1 MSLRAVF
8 FDLDGTLLDTAPD
21 LGGALN
27 RLLDVKGKTR
37 IADDIV
43 RNEVSNGAYALIELG
58 FGAKIGDQKTEA
70 LRQELLDIYTANIA
84 VLTTAFPGIKNL
96 IEKLASEN
104 ILWGI
109 ATNKPWVYTE
119 PLLKHFQFAS
129 EPQCVICPEHV
140 KTRKPDPESLYLACE
155 QAGCSIAEAVYIGDH
170 ERDIQC
176 GQRAEMTTIAASYG
190 YIADK
195 NLVLQWGADYCVSS
209 ADEIW
214 PILKTL

>member
-27 RLLDVKGKTR
+27 LLLEAKGKAR
-37 IADDIV
+37 IADEVV
-43 RNEVSNGAYALIELG
+43 RVEVSNGSYALIELG
-58 FGAKIGDQKTEA
+58 FASKLGDPQAEA
-70 LRQELLDIYTANIA
+70 LRQELLSIYAANIA
-84 VLTTAFPGIKNL
+84 VHTTVFSGIETL
-96 IEKLASEN
+96 IEKLTSEN
-104 ILWGI
+104 ITWGI

-129 EPQCVICPEHV
+129 APQCVICPEHV
-140 KTRKPDPESLYLACE
+140 KARKPDPESLQLACE
-155 QAGCSIAEAVYIGDH
+155 QAGCAINEAVYIGDH

-176 GQRAEMTTIAASYG
+176 GQRTKMTTIAAAYG

-195 NLVLQWGADYCVSS
+195 TLVSQWNADYCVNS

-214 PILKTL
+214 PILETL